1 MAKPNERLIT
11 AKENIARAGNI
22 DDRSERATDR
32 LPPGQKL
39 VTSWPVLDLGIHPA
53 ITRKE
58 WQLEIKGAATA
69 QSLDWSVFSAMPQE
83 TVTTDFH
90 CVTTWSL
97 FDAKVTG
104 VRWPVFLNSLNVQA
118 NATHVMFYAYDG
130 YSTNLPLEELLKPDC
145 MVIHSFDGEPLS
157 REHGGPVRTWVPHIY
172 AWKSIKW
179 IKAIEFLTED
189 RKGYWENRG
198 YHNEADPWLEQRF
211 G

>member
-1 MAKPNERLIT
+1 MERPNEKLIA
-11 AKENIARAGNI
+11 AKKNIARSGDNFQRTE
-22 DDRSERATDR
+22 RSTDR
-32 LPPGQKL
+32 LPPGQRLAKG
-39 VTSWPVLDLGIHPA
+39 WPVLDLGIQPE
-53 ITRKE
+53 ISRDNWK
-58 WQLEIKGAATA
+58 LEIKGAAE
-69 QSLDWSVFSAMPQE
+69 SRVFDWTEFSTLPQE

-90 CVTTWSL
+90 CVTTWSI

-104 VRWPVFLNSLNVQA
+104 VRWPVFLDVLNVSPDT
-118 NATHVMFYAYDG
+118 THAMFHGYDG
-130 YSTNLPLEELLKPDC
+130 YSTNLPLAELEKPDC
-145 MVIHSFDGEPLS
+145 MIIHSFDSEPLG

-179 IKAIEFLTED
+179 IKAIEFMTDD